1 MYLEQSLAH
10 PCSVPLSGHQ
20 DLGQYVL
27 LLFTDMQVAIE
38 MTVVIEH
45 TMIVRNPQQNMV
57 HVDTMSFS
65 IDRTFY
71 FSCIAPTEVPR
82 TLLIKV
88 YMLHVAAD
96 DVDTQLSKG

>member
-1 MYLEQSLAH
+1 M
-10 PCSVPLSGHQ
+10 
-20 DLGQYVL
+20 
-27 LLFTDMQVAIE
+27 LFTDMQVAIE

-45 TMIVRNPQQNMV
+45 TMIVRNPQQNMG

-71 FSCIAPTEVPR
+71 FSCIPPTEVLR

-96 DVDTQLSKG
+96 DVNTQLSKG